1 MAKREQIMLIVV
13 GILLVG
19 FLVYSL
25 MGDDK
30 PGAADV
36 VVTNEQLDAIKAK
49 VTAEAQQEKFSDL
62 ELYKLE
68 QAETPWT
75 SSPFY
80 DRVRDAVER
89 QEQVKGAQLVSAD
102 SLKLHYTGFVEI
114 DEHLYAIINGLEYET
129 GEEVVDAPGVF
140 LTNIKVNEV
149 ILGQRNS
156 TGDIVDQ
163 YLLPLAED
171 PLTLY

>member
-1 MAKREQIMLIVV
+1 MAKREQMMLIAV

-25 MGDDK
+25 LGEDK
-30 PGAADV
+30 PGPAEVAM
-36 VVTNEQLDAIKAK
+36 TNEQLDAIKTK
-49 VTAEAQQEKFSDL
+49 VMAEAQQEKFSDI

-68 QAETPWT
+68 QAESPWT
-75 SSPFY
+75 NSPYY

-89 QEQVKGAQLVSAD
+89 QEQVKGAQLVSAE
-102 SLKLHYTGFVEI
+102 SLKLHYTGFVAI
-114 DEHLYAIINGLEYET
+114 DENLYAIINGLEYET
-129 GEEVVDAPGVF
+129 GEEVADAPGVF
-140 LTNIKVNEV
+140 LTNIKENEV